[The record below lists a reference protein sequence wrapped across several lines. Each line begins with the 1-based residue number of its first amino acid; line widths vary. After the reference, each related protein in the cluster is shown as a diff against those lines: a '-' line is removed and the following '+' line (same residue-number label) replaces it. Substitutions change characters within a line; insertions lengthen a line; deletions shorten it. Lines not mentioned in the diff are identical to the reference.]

1 MWDNRAVIGRR
12 FLPLVAA
19 LGALVAVFG
28 ASPGQARP
36 LEDRAGGVEALV
48 AGCPSAAEV
57 AGIAAELS
65 LTFEYDPT
73 APALACTAATGSVD
87 MTELERRAYQALL
100 VMDEIPFARPLPW
113 TAATP
118 YRWLVGAIDGIRFRQ
133 LGATAGF
140 CCEPAR
146 VIHVD
151 PDGYLPV
158 TAWIDPQSGF
168 GLTGLVTIIV
178 HEARHAETGPHTCGP
193 VDQTI
198 AELGA
203 NGATYYLA
211 LWQALYSGSY
221 LDSTLAWA
229 EYSREQALLWTESHT
244 SIYCNV
250 PSTDLA
256 LSADAPAKATAGSP
270 ITWSLVAAN
279 AGSTAAP
286 EAYVYVGVPATAR
299 LLAAT
304 PSVGTCTASPADE
317 PAVIGCALG
326 PLAAGTSVE
335 VEVVLQPTISSGVV
349 RGGGYFAARVTGPVL
364 DPLRSNNAVQL
375 YTSVVAVAKKRCAGV
390 PTAGGRVIRGTP
402 GNDLLRGTSGGDVI
416 CGFGGNDVI
425 RGRGGNDLLRG
436 GSGNDRLIGGAGR
449 DRCIPG
455 RPGFGRGDRRSGC
468 ELR

>member
-1 MWDNRAVIGRR
+1 MWDDRAVIGRR

-28 ASPGQARP
+28 ASPGQARL
-36 LEDRAGGVEALV
+36 LEDPASGVEALV
-48 AGCPSAAEV
+48 ESCPSAAEV
-57 AGIAAELS
+57 ARIAAELS

-87 MTELERRAYQALL
+87 LTELERRAYQALL

-133 LGATAGF
+133 LGAVSGSCCAPAG
-140 CCEPAR
+140 
-146 VIHVD
+146 VISVD
-151 PDGYLPV
+151 PDGYLPIS
-158 TAWIDPQSGF
+158 AWIHPQSGS
-168 GLTGLVTIIV
+168 GLAGLLIIIA
-178 HEARHAETGPHTCGP
+178 HEARHAETGPHTCGG

-203 NGATYYLA
+203 NGVTYYLS
-211 LWQALYSGSY
+211 LWEALYTGSY
-221 LDSTLAWA
+221 LDSTIASG
-229 EYSREQALLWTESHT
+229 EYSREQAILWSEEHA
-244 SIYCNV
+244 SIYCNI

-256 LSADAPAKATAGSP
+256 LSADAPAKADAGSA
-270 ITWSLVAAN
+270 ITWSLVATN
-279 AGSTAAP
+279 AGAATAP
-286 EAYVYVGVPATAR
+286 ETYVYVDVPATAR

-304 PSVGTCTASPADE
+304 PGAGTCTASPAGA

-326 PLAAGTSVE
+326 PLAAGASVE
-335 VEVVLQPTISSGVV
+335 VELRLQPTISASVV
-349 RGGGYFAARVTGPVL
+349 RGGGSFAARVTGPVL

-375 YTSVVAVAKKRCAGV
+375 RTSIVVAERCPGTR
-390 PTAGGRVIRGTP
+390 PTEGGRVVLGTP
-402 GNDLLRGTSGGDVI
+402 GNDVLRGTSGGDVI

-425 RGRGGNDLLRG
+425 RGLGGNDFLRG

-449 DRCIPG
+449 DRCIAG
-455 RPGFGRGDRRSGC
+455 APGFGRGDRRAGC
-468 ELR
+468 ELG